1 MPNSNSSSNPKT
13 WMREKNSISAIL
25 IIIVYLKSRRLW
37 CVFPEKR
44 HRPRRAARRARVQQP
59 RLNSRDA
66 PACSIRTTLGC
77 SCTICTTITT
87 IPGLRIHRHRTGRPS
102 TRSPLSPPA
111 LRVRQ
116 RAASAPCPAQRTP
129 KCTRRTGG
137 VAAGDISLSS
147 FSCSKSVVGKRYIF
161 SFYGIGY
168 GTIRITT
175 RS

>member
-1 MPNSNSSSNPKT
+1 
-13 WMREKNSISAIL
+13 MREKNSISAIL
-25 IIIVYLKSRRLW
+25 IPFIWNRGAYGAF
-37 CVFPEKR
+37 FPKKR

-66 PACSIRTTLGC
+66 PACSIRITLGC

-102 TRSPLSPPA
+102 TRSPLSRPA

-175 RS
+175 RSWWCHFSFFLF